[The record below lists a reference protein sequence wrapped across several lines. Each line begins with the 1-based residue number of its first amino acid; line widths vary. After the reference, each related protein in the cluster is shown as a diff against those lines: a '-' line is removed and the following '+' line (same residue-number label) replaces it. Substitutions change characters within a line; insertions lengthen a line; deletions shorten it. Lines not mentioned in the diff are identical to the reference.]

1 MNPTPRVKSSRLT
14 RFASLFLLLFSVG
27 AGAQLASAQ
36 TPDPGT
42 PGPLAVTREEYDYGN
57 LAFTPSGFPSSV
69 ELKASVHYPTG
80 LAGGPYPVVVFLH
93 GRHATCY
100 RGTTAT
106 LRWPCRSTE
115 QPIPSYQGYDY
126 ISQVLASHGYIVVS
140 VSANGINA
148 YDNNVTDLGM
158 QARAELVQRHLNQW
172 NTFNTTGAAPFGT
185 KFVGKVNLQRVG
197 TMGHSRGGEGVVK
210 HHVYNASLGSP
221 YNVRAVF
228 PLAPV
233 DFNRPV
239 INNVAL
245 SVILPYCDGDV
256 NDNQGAH
263 FFDDARYNVASDTG
277 AKHTIQVMGANHNY
291 YNTIWTPGLFSAG
304 TADDWGYTTGG
315 STDAHCGTGA
325 GNKRLT
331 AAQQR
336 GTGLAYI
343 SAFMRAYVGGESQF
357 LPHLTGASAPPA
369 SAQTTNLHVSY
380 HAPAAARRDVNRLL
394 TATNL
399 STNTLGG
406 AATQTGLTPQDLCG
420 GDSPQPQHCL
430 PSTQSTTRQPH
441 TTPSARAT
449 TKRGLSQLR
458 TGWSSLATY
467 TNDLPLGSRD
477 VSGFQ
482 SLTFRVAVNFA
493 DTRNAQSAAQN
504 FTVILT
510 DGAGNTSGA
519 IVGNHSAAL
528 FYPPGS
534 VGPVPKVVLNTVR
547 IPVSAFSGLNLA
559 DIRSVQFRFDQ
570 NLTGALLVSDVAFAS
585 APTVQ

>member
-1 MNPTPRVKSSRLT
+1 MKTLKISRL
-14 RFASLFLLLFSVG
+14 ASFFLFLFLTA
-27 AGAQLASAQ
+27 AGAQVASAQ
-36 TPDPGT
+36 TPDPGAQ
-42 PGPLAVTREEYDYGN
+42 GPLAVTREEYDYG
-57 LAFTPSGFPSSV
+57 AQVFRPTGFPISV
-69 ELKASVHYPTG
+69 EVKASVHYPAD
-80 LAGGPYPVVVFLH
+80 LSGGPYPVVVFLH
-93 GRHATCY
+93 GRHTTCY
-100 RGTTAT
+100 RGSTAA

-115 QPIPSYQGYDY
+115 QPITSYQGYDY

-210 HHVYNASLGSP
+210 HYVHNTSLGSP

-239 INNVAL
+239 ANNAAL

-256 NDNQGAH
+256 NDNQGVH

-291 YNTIWTPGLFSAG
+291 YNTIWTPGLFPAG

-315 STDAHCGTGA
+315 STDPHCGTGA
-325 GNKRLT
+325 NNKRLT

-357 LPHLTGASAPPA
+357 LAYLTGEAAPPP

-380 HAPAAARRDVNRLL
+380 HAPSDARRDVNRLL
-394 TATNL
+394 TSTNL
-399 STNTLGG
+399 TTNTLGG
-406 AATQTGLTPQDLCG
+406 ATTQVGLTPHDLCG

-430 PSTQSTTRQPH
+430 PTTQATTRQPH
-441 TTPSARAT
+441 TVPSARAT

-458 TGWSSLATY
+458 TGWSALATY

-482 SLTFRVAVNFA
+482 ALTFRVSVNFA
-493 DTRNAQSAAQN
+493 DTRNSSGVAQN
-504 FTVILT
+504 FTVLLT

-519 IVGNHSAAL
+519 LVANHSSAL

-534 VGPVPKVVLNTVR
+534 VGPVPKVLLNTVR
-547 IPVSAFSGLNLA
+547 IPVSAFSGVNLS

-570 NLTGALLVSDVAFAS
+570 NLTGALLVSDVAFAN